1 MQYLLFIHILAG
13 SISLVAAAFAVVS
26 SKGKKAH
33 ILAGRTYFWGMA
45 VIFLTAIPMSIA
57 SSNVFLFLIA
67 IFSFYLAYA
76 GMRVARNRTGT
87 ANFFDWVAI
96 GLMVLSGVIM
106 LFLATN
112 YFMNSNSQYITLSV
126 FGFIAIRL
134 GYADFKSYRNKSA
147 IGKQRIARHLT
158 NMLAGT
164 IAVITAVLVTN
175 INIEPVFILWV
186 LPTIIIT
193 PIIFWWNRKIL
204 GVNRAN

>member
-13 SISLVAAAFAVVS
+13 SISLMAAALAVVS
-26 SKGKKAH
+26 SKGKKTH

-45 VIFLTAIPMSIA
+45 IIFLTAIPMSLA

-76 GMRVARNRTGT
+76 GMRFARNRTGT
-87 ANFFDWVAI
+87 ANLFDWVAI
-96 GLMVLSGVIM
+96 GLMVLSGMVM
-106 LFLATN
+106 WFLAIF
-112 YFMNSNSQYITLSV
+112 YFMNSNYQYITLTV
-126 FGFIAIRL
+126 FGFIAISL
-134 GYADFKSYRNKSA
+134 GYTDFRSYRNKSA

-175 INIEPVFILWV
+175 VNIEPVFILWI

-193 PIIFWWNRKIL
+193 PMIFWWNRKIL
-204 GVNRAN
+204 GVNKAN